1 MSVMDEELGF
11 VSTPTSSLDGGEG
24 IRSKVREVLKPLPPD
39 ENDLLRE
46 RSGEVNIDSKLVS
59 FLYTL
64 LRDHLAAGV
73 VEEMVRDTSEC
84 DCQYTNGWLA
94 LYANDLANR
103 LK

>member
-1 MSVMDEELGF
+1 MSVIDEGFGF
-11 VSTPTSSLDGGEG
+11 VSTPTSSVDGGEG
-24 IRSKVREVLKPLPPD
+24 IRSKVREILQTPD
-39 ENDLLRE
+39 ENDQQRV

-73 VEEMVRDTSEC
+73 VEEIVRDASISSNC
-84 DCQYTNGWLA
+84 GYTNGWLA
-94 LYANDLANR
+94 LYANNLANR

>member
-1 MSVMDEELGF
+1 MSVIDEEFGF
-11 VSTPTSSLDGGEG
+11 VSTPTSSVDGGEG
-24 IRSKVREVLKPLPPD
+24 IRSQVRNILTPSPN
-39 ENDLLRE
+39 ENDQQRI

-73 VEEMVRDTSEC
+73 VEDIVRDAAIGSN
-84 DCQYTNGWLA
+84 CQYTNGWLA